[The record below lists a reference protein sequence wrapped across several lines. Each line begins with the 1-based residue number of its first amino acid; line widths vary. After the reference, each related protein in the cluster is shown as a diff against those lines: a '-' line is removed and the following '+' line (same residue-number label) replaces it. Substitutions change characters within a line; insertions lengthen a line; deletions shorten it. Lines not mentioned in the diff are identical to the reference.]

1 MEIIIFIAVVYTLFK
16 TFSLQ
21 TQIFELKSQLKKED
35 EHTSVATV
43 STSSDTSSVSG
54 AVSAQSSMNQPATKS
69 TLVNIEPN
77 PVLKWLSEDWILK
90 LGVLMI
96 VLGFGW
102 FVSYA
107 FIHNWIG
114 PVGRIAFGFVL
125 GACVTLFG
133 DFRMKKYPAQGGT
146 FLVLGSAII
155 LITVS
160 AARFIYG
167 FLNPFAGLAI
177 VFVTAAYMTLASM
190 RYNREG
196 LAIVG
201 VLMSVIAPLLS
212 NSLVSDPVGRFLY
225 IFVVALAFIWVM
237 FYTNWRSVGSTT
249 VVMVLLYS
257 VANGLFDHL
266 GIVGDTVL
274 GLGYLFSV
282 ILFITNV
289 VSICKFKDKANPHDM
304 IMAVVN
310 GVLVMMWTLAHVT
323 PELQS
328 IMLALWM
335 IVFAIGSF
343 VVFKYSQKLEFFFL
357 YALGAIVYLVT
368 ITTMEL
374 DGNALVFAYIF
385 ESGAIAIA
393 GYVATSKIRIGEA
406 LSLLMLGPALMT
418 LESFDSYRWRDG
430 FWHEDF
436 ALILCMGIVLLG
448 IGTYF
453 FLSNK
458 EDHPEEKSG
467 VVVRPY
473 TIMMIVGSMYLY
485 GLLWVATMSVYDA
498 AVAVMIS
505 LAVYTVIGIMSYF
518 FGKRN
523 DRVVYRNYGA
533 ALLILVVVRLLLVD
547 VWEMD
552 LAVRIV
558 TFIVIGI
565 LFVSTAFIANKNKSV
580 TNQ

>member
-1 MEIIIFIAVVYTLFK
+1 MEIIIFIVVAYTLFK

-21 TQIFELKSQLKKED
+21 TQIFDLKSQIKKEGVQMPA
-35 EHTSVATV
+35 TMVATLTD
-43 STSSDTSSVSG
+43 SSSVLDTIST
-54 AVSAQSSMNQPATKS
+54 QPSMSQPVVPS
-69 TLVNIEPN
+69 TPVDLEPN
-77 PVLKWLSEDWILK
+77 PVVKWLSEDWILK

-167 FLNPFAGLAI
+167 FFNPLAGLAV

-190 RYNREG
+190 RYNRES

-201 VLMSVIAPLLS
+201 VLMSAIAPLLS
-212 NSLVSDPVGRFLY
+212 NSLVSDPVGKLLY
-225 IFVVALAFIWVM
+225 IGVVSLAFIWVM
-237 FYTNWRSVGSTT
+237 FYKNWRSVGSMS

-257 VANGLFDHL
+257 AANGLFNPL

-274 GLGYLFSV
+274 GLGYLLSV
-282 ILFITNV
+282 IFFITNV

-304 IMAVVN
+304 IIAVVN
-310 GVLVMMWTLAHVT
+310 GVLVMLWTLAHVT

-328 IMLALWM
+328 TMLALWM

-343 VVFKYSQKLEFFFL
+343 VVFKYSEKLEFFFM

-374 DGNALVFAYIF
+374 DGTALVFAYIF

-393 GYVATSKIRIGEA
+393 GYVATSKIRVGET

-418 LESFDSYRWRDG
+418 IESFDSYRWQNG

-448 IGTYF
+448 VGTYF

-473 TIMMIVGSMYLY
+473 TVMMIAGSVYLY
-485 GLLWVATMSVYDA
+485 GLIWVATMSVYDE

-533 ALLILVVVRLLLVD
+533 VLLVLVVARLLLVD
-547 VWEMD
+547 VWEME

-580 TNQ
+580 SNQ

>member
-1 MEIIIFIAVVYTLFK
+1 MEIIIFIAVVYTFFK

-21 TQIFELKSQLKKED
+21 TQISDLKSQLKKSGAHIPASSTD
-35 EHTSVATV
+35 EP
-43 STSSDTSSVSG
+43 SVSSG
-54 AVSAQSSMNQPATKS
+54 ASVPPFIDRPIAAS
-69 TLVNIEPN
+69 TPVETEPN
-77 PVLKWLSEDWILK
+77 PVMKWLSEDWILK

-133 DFRMKKYPAQGGT
+133 DIRMKKYPAQGGT
-146 FLVLGSAII
+146 FLVLGAAII

-167 FLNPFAGLAI
+167 FFNPLAGLAI
-177 VFVTAAYMTLASM
+177 VFVTAAYITLASM
-190 RYNREG
+190 RYNRES

-201 VLMSVIAPLLS
+201 VLVSAIAPLLS

-225 IFVVALAFIWVM
+225 IFVVSLAFIWVM
-237 FYTNWRSVGSTT
+237 FYTNWRSVGSTS

-257 VANGLFDHL
+257 VANGLFDQL

-274 GLGYLFSV
+274 GLGYLLSV

-304 IMAVVN
+304 VMAVVN

-328 IMLALWM
+328 TMLALWM

-343 VVFKYSQKLEFFFL
+343 VVFKYSEKIEFFFM

-374 DGNALVFAYIF
+374 DGNALIFAYIF

-393 GYVATSKIRIGEA
+393 GYVATSKIRIGET
-406 LSLLMLGPALMT
+406 LSLLMLGPAFMT
-418 LESFDSYRWRDG
+418 LQSFDSYRWQSG

-448 IGTYF
+448 VGTYF

-473 TIMMIVGSMYLY
+473 TIMMIVGSIYLY
-485 GLLWVATMSVYDA
+485 GLLWVATMSVYDE

-533 ALLILVVVRLLLVD
+533 VLLILVVARLLLVD
-547 VWEMD
+547 VWEME